1 MKNSKFD
8 AKSFL
13 QVKTLSPLETIAI
26 KGGLA
31 EDKQKQKQKQKQKSI
46 DGDADMELY

>member
-31 EDKQKQKQKQKQKSI
+31 DGKQKQKQKGGNTTDISVQ
-46 DGDADMELY
+46 L

>member
-13 QVKTLSPLETIAI
+13 QVKTLSPLETISI

-31 EDKQKQKQKQKQKSI
+31 EDKQKQKQKGGNKTDI
-46 DGDADMELY
+46 GVDVHLV